1 MATGFY
7 APDGIDLEN
16 KFIAT
21 NGTLSTGFYN
31 SAGVD
36 LGNLFIAG
44 DDGITTCFY
53 NSAGVDLGRV
63 FGTTT
68 TNNALTIASAK
79 RLDFAYGKG
88 SLISPSGCLD
98 NKPIYSTTTIT
109 FNPGFIITGYA
120 FKSDAVTRA
129 YFDFYNGDNLFCS
142 KKHFLDEKYSVSV
155 SDLSLSA
162 TSLEC
167 RVYAVFL
174 AMYDGETRYASTY
187 ISALKIYFKKA

>member
-44 DDGITTCFY
+44 DSGITTCFY
-53 NSAGVDLGRV
+53 NSAGVDLGGV

-68 TNNALTIASAK
+68 TNNAITIASAEN
-79 RLDFAYGKG
+79 LNFAYGNG
-88 SLISPSGCLD
+88 YLVSPSGSLD
-98 NKPIYSTTTIT
+98 NKPTYSSTTIT

-120 FKSDAVTRA
+120 FKSDIQTSAEF
-129 YFDFYNGDNLFCS
+129 YFYNGNNIIY
-142 KKHFLDEKYSVSV
+142 KKEHSLYEKYSVSV
-155 SDLSLSA
+155 SGLSLSA
-162 TSLEC
+162 TSLKC
-167 RVYAVFL
+167 YANAVFST
-174 AMYDGETRYASTY
+174 MYDGDIRYASTY
-187 ISALKIYFKKA
+187 ITALKIYFKKA